1 MSTFHLELAP
11 DAGLLC
17 RVIGLIAQ
25 RDLEIE
31 RIAAQPDRAGMLR
44 LSLEVRDLD
53 ASSESIVA
61 AKMARLVGVTALRM
75 EAAAA

>member
-1 MSTFHLELAP
+1 MSAFHLELSP

-17 RVIGLIAQ
+17 RVLGLIAQ
-25 RDLEIE
+25 RDLEIVSITA
-31 RIAAQPDRAGMLR
+31 RPDGAGMLR

-53 ASSESIVA
+53 ALSESIVA

-75 EAAAA
+75 SAAAA